1 MMPKFGGAVKATA
14 DKSAASK
21 STTKANAVKQP
32 RSKTKADEAYNTRRR
47 LRRAAERELK
57 KANNSS
63 SVTKSRHM
71 ILVKEYTEK
80 ALSTYTKNTNKI
92 SNPIQNIIN
101 NIGDIKPFND
111 LKGNYTKKLKEYSKS
126 LLVKNLQDRNQIA
139 SNILSIGNI
148 SSRLYGGLID
158 VWQKKSPEK
167 TINEKIMEH
176 FNAKDMLEVLE
187 KIEKKGIDLYSAPE
201 NDNKYTEIALKLQ
214 NYAAEKRR

>member
-1 MMPKFGGAVKATA
+1 MSKFGGAAKATSS
-14 DKSAASK
+14 KSAASK
-21 STTKANAVKQP
+21 SATKTNTAKQSRP
-32 RSKTKADEAYNTRRR
+32 KTKADKAYNTRRR

-80 ALSTYTKNTNKI
+80 ALSTYAKNTNKI
-92 SNPIQNIIN
+92 SNPLQNIVN

-139 SNILSIGNI
+139 RNILSIGNI

-201 NDNKYTEIALKLQ
+201 NDNKYTEIAVKLQ